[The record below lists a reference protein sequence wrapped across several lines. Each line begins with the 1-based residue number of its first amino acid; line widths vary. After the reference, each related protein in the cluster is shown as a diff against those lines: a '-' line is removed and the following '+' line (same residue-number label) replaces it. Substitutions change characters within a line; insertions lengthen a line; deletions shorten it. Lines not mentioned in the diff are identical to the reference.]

1 MDIYCRIILIKF
13 INMSWKKII
22 KGSDDMDFIIDSS
35 MVQSLLLVVIFLSIL
50 VEIKTGGTGVGALLG
65 LIAAAV
71 FWGSSYVKGLVSL
84 YQIAIFI
91 VGVIFI
97 IIEILTPT
105 VGLLAGIG
113 VVAIFYSL
121 ILAMGGDINAIY
133 MMAISLVIAI
143 IIFAIIIKKLPSSKL
158 WKKIIL
164 TNTSSTEQGYVSS
177 VDYSQYLNKEG
188 IVLTELRPSG
198 SVEIDDVLVDVV
210 SEGKFISKGE
220 KVRVVKIEGMRI
232 IVRKVE

>member
-1 MDIYCRIILIKF
+1 
-13 INMSWKKII
+13 
-22 KGSDDMDFIIDSS
+22 MDFIIDSS
-35 MVQSLLLVVIFLSIL
+35 MVQALLLVVIFLSIL

-84 YQIAIFI
+84 YQIALFI
-91 VGVIFI
+91 GGVIFI

-105 VGLLAGIG
+105 IGLLAGIG
-113 VVAIFYSL
+113 VVAILYSL

-133 MMAISLVIAI
+133 MMAISLVISI
-143 IIFAIIIKKLPSSKL
+143 VIFAVILKKLPSSRL
-158 WKKIIL
+158 WKKLIL

-177 VDYSQYLNKEG
+177 MDYSKYLNKEG
-188 IVLTELRPSG
+188 VVLSELRPSG
-198 SVEIDDVLVDVV
+198 SVEIDGVPVDVV

-220 KVRVVKIEGMRI
+220 KVRVVKIEGVRI
-232 IVRKVE
+232 IVRRTE

>member
-1 MDIYCRIILIKF
+1 
-13 INMSWKKII
+13 
-22 KGSDDMDFIIDSS
+22 MDFIIDSS
-35 MVQSLLLVVIFLSIL
+35 MVQALLLIVIFLSIL

-84 YQIAIFI
+84 YQIALFI
-91 VGVIFI
+91 GGVIFI

-105 VGLLAGIG
+105 IGLLAGIG
-113 VVAIFYSL
+113 VVAILYSL

-143 IIFAIIIKKLPSSKL
+143 IIFAVTLKKLPSSRL
-158 WKKIIL
+158 WKKLIL

-177 VDYSQYLNKEG
+177 MDYSKYLNKEG
-188 IVLTELRPSG
+188 VVLSELRPSG
-198 SVEIDDVLVDVV
+198 SVEIDGVPVDVV

-220 KVRVVKIEGMRI
+220 KVRVVKIEGVRI
-232 IVRKVE
+232 IVRRVE

>member
-50 VEIKTGGTGVGALLG
+50 VEIKTGGTGIGALLG

-133 MMAISLVIAI
+133 MMVISLVIAI
-143 IIFAIIIKKLPSSKL
+143 IIFAIIIKRLPSSKL

-198 SVEIDDVLVDVV
+198 SVEIDGVPVDVV

>member
-113 VVAIFYSL
+113 VVAVFYSL

-133 MMAISLVIAI
+133 MMVISLVIAI

-198 SVEIDDVLVDVV
+198 SVEIDGAPVDVV

-232 IVRKVE
+232 IVRKIE

>member
-1 MDIYCRIILIKF
+1 
-13 INMSWKKII
+13 
-22 KGSDDMDFIIDSS
+22 MDFIIDSS

-133 MMAISLVIAI
+133 MMVISLVIAI
-143 IIFAIIIKKLPSSKL
+143 IIFAIIINIYK
-158 WKKIIL
+158 
-164 TNTSSTEQGYVSS
+164 
-177 VDYSQYLNKEG
+177 
-188 IVLTELRPSG
+188 
-198 SVEIDDVLVDVV
+198 VV
-210 SEGKFISKGE
+210 S
-220 KVRVVKIEGMRI
+220 MY
-232 IVRKVE
+232 

>member
-1 MDIYCRIILIKF
+1 
-13 INMSWKKII
+13 
-22 KGSDDMDFIIDSS
+22 MDFIIDSS
-35 MVQSLLLVVIFLSIL
+35 MVQALLLIVIFLSIL

-84 YQIAIFI
+84 YQIALFI
-91 VGVIFI
+91 GGVIFI

-105 VGLLAGIG
+105 IGLLAGIG
-113 VVAIFYSL
+113 VVAILYSL

-133 MMAISLVIAI
+133 MMAISLILAI
-143 IIFAIIIKKLPSSKL
+143 IIFAVILKKLPSSRL
-158 WKKIIL
+158 WKKLIL

-177 VDYSQYLNKEG
+177 MDYSKYLNKEG
-188 IVLTELRPSG
+188 VVLSELRPSG
-198 SVEIDDVLVDVV
+198 SVEIDGVPVDVV

-220 KVRVVKIEGMRI
+220 KVRVVKIEGVRI
-232 IVRKVE
+232 IVRRVE

>member
-1 MDIYCRIILIKF
+1 
-13 INMSWKKII
+13 
-22 KGSDDMDFIIDSS
+22 MDFIIDSS

-133 MMAISLVIAI
+133 MMAISLIIAI

-198 SVEIDDVLVDVV
+198 SVEIDGVPVDVV

>member
-50 VEIKTGGTGVGALLG
+50 VEIKTGGTGVGTLLG

-198 SVEIDDVLVDVV
+198 SVEIDGVPVDVV

>member
-1 MDIYCRIILIKF
+1 M
-13 INMSWKKII
+13 
-22 KGSDDMDFIIDSS
+22 
-35 MVQSLLLVVIFLSIL
+35 
-50 VEIKTGGTGVGALLG
+50 
-65 LIAAAV
+65 
-71 FWGSSYVKGLVSL
+71 
-84 YQIAIFI
+84 
-91 VGVIFI
+91 
-97 IIEILTPT
+97 
-105 VGLLAGIG
+105 
-113 VVAIFYSL
+113 
-121 ILAMGGDINAIY
+121 
-133 MMAISLVIAI
+133 
-143 IIFAIIIKKLPSSKL
+143 PSSKL

-198 SVEIDDVLVDVV
+198 SVEIDGVPVDVV

>member
-84 YQIAIFI
+84 YQIVIFI

-198 SVEIDDVLVDVV
+198 SVEIDGVPVDVV

>member
-1 MDIYCRIILIKF
+1 
-13 INMSWKKII
+13 
-22 KGSDDMDFIIDSS
+22 MDFIIDSS
-35 MVQSLLLVVIFLSIL
+35 MVQALLLIVIFLSIL

-71 FWGSSYVKGLVSL
+71 FWGSGYVKGLVSL
-84 YQIAIFI
+84 YQIALFI
-91 VGVIFI
+91 GGVIFI

-105 VGLLAGIG
+105 IGLLAGIG
-113 VVAIFYSL
+113 VVAILYSL

-143 IIFAIIIKKLPSSKL
+143 IIFAVILKKLPSSRL
-158 WKKIIL
+158 WKKLIL

-177 VDYSQYLNKEG
+177 MDYSKYLNKEG
-188 IVLTELRPSG
+188 VVLSELRPSG
-198 SVEIDDVLVDVV
+198 SVEIDGVPVDVV

-220 KVRVVKIEGMRI
+220 KVRVVKIEGVRI
-232 IVRKVE
+232 IVRRVE

>member
-50 VEIKTGGTGVGALLG
+50 VEIKTGGTGIGALLG

-133 MMAISLVIAI
+133 MMVISLVIAI

-198 SVEIDDVLVDVV
+198 SVEIDGVPVDVV

>member
-22 KGSDDMDFIIDSS
+22 KGSDDMDFIINSS

-133 MMAISLVIAI
+133 MMVISLVIAI

-198 SVEIDDVLVDVV
+198 SVEIDGVPVDVV

>member
-1 MDIYCRIILIKF
+1 
-13 INMSWKKII
+13 
-22 KGSDDMDFIIDSS
+22 MDFIIDSS
-35 MVQSLLLVVIFLSIL
+35 MVQALLLIVIFLSIL

-84 YQIAIFI
+84 YQIALFI
-91 VGVIFI
+91 GGVIFI

-105 VGLLAGIG
+105 IGLLAGIG
-113 VVAIFYSL
+113 VVAILYSL

-143 IIFAIIIKKLPSSKL
+143 IIFAVILKKLPSSRL
-158 WKKIIL
+158 WKKLIL

-177 VDYSQYLNKEG
+177 MDYSKYLNKEG
-188 IVLTELRPSG
+188 VVLSELRPSG
-198 SVEIDDVLVDVV
+198 SVEIDVVPVDVV

-220 KVRVVKIEGMRI
+220 KVRVVKIEGVRI
-232 IVRKVE
+232 IVRRVE

>member
-1 MDIYCRIILIKF
+1 
-13 INMSWKKII
+13 
-22 KGSDDMDFIIDSS
+22 MDFIIDSS
-35 MVQSLLLVVIFLSIL
+35 MVQALLLIVIFLSIL

-84 YQIAIFI
+84 YQIALFI
-91 VGVIFI
+91 GGVIFI

-105 VGLLAGIG
+105 IGLLAGIG
-113 VVAIFYSL
+113 VVAILYSL

-133 MMAISLVIAI
+133 MMAISLIIAI
-143 IIFAIIIKKLPSSKL
+143 IIFAIILKKLPSSRL
-158 WKKIIL
+158 WKKLIL

-177 VDYSQYLNKEG
+177 MDYSKYLNKEG
-188 IVLTELRPSG
+188 VVLSELRPSG
-198 SVEIDDVLVDVV
+198 SVEIDGVPVDVV

-220 KVRVVKIEGMRI
+220 KVRVVKIEGVRI
-232 IVRKVE
+232 IVRRVE

>member
-1 MDIYCRIILIKF
+1 
-13 INMSWKKII
+13 
-22 KGSDDMDFIIDSS
+22 MDFIIDSS
-35 MVQSLLLVVIFLSIL
+35 MVQLLLLVVIFLSIL

-65 LIAAAV
+65 IIAAAV

-105 VGLLAGIG
+105 IGLLAAIGI
-113 VVAIFYSL
+113 VAILYSL

-133 MMAISLVIAI
+133 MMAISLIIAI
-143 IIFAIIIKKLPSSKL
+143 IIFAVIIKKLPSSRL

-177 VDYSQYLNKEG
+177 VDYSKYLNKEG
-188 IVLTELRPSG
+188 VVLSELRPSG
-198 SVEIDDVLVDVV
+198 SVEIDGVPVDVV

-220 KVRVVKIEGMRI
+220 RVRVVKIEGVRV

>member
-1 MDIYCRIILIKF
+1 
-13 INMSWKKII
+13 
-22 KGSDDMDFIIDSS
+22 MDFIIDSS

-65 LIAAAV
+65 IIAAAV

-105 VGLLAGIG
+105 IGLLAAIGI
-113 VVAIFYSL
+113 VAILYSL

-133 MMAISLVIAI
+133 MMAISLIIAI
-143 IIFAIIIKKLPSSKL
+143 IIFAVIIKKLPSSRL

-177 VDYSQYLNKEG
+177 VDYSKYLNKEG
-188 IVLTELRPSG
+188 VVLSELRPSG
-198 SVEIDDVLVDVV
+198 SVEIDGVPVDVV

-220 KVRVVKIEGMRI
+220 RVRVVKIEGVRV

>member
-198 SVEIDDVLVDVV
+198 SVEIDGVPVDVV

-220 KVRVVKIEGMRI
+220 KVRVAKIEGMRI
-232 IVRKVE
+232 IVRKIE

>member
-84 YQIAIFI
+84 YQIVIFI

-133 MMAISLVIAI
+133 MMVISLVIAI

-198 SVEIDDVLVDVV
+198 SVEIDGVPVDVV

>member
-1 MDIYCRIILIKF
+1 
-13 INMSWKKII
+13 
-22 KGSDDMDFIIDSS
+22 MDFIIDSS
-35 MVQSLLLVVIFLSIL
+35 MVQALLLIVIFLSIL

-84 YQIAIFI
+84 YQIALFI
-91 VGVIFI
+91 GGVIFI

-105 VGLLAGIG
+105 IGLLAGIG
-113 VVAIFYSL
+113 VVAILYSL

-133 MMAISLVIAI
+133 MMAISLIIAI
-143 IIFAIIIKKLPSSKL
+143 IIFAVILKKLPSSRL
-158 WKKIIL
+158 WKKLIL

-177 VDYSQYLNKEG
+177 VDYSKYLNKEG
-188 IVLTELRPSG
+188 VVLSELRPSG
-198 SVEIDDVLVDVV
+198 SVEIDGVPVDVV

-220 KVRVVKIEGMRI
+220 KVRVVKIEGVRI
-232 IVRKVE
+232 IVRRIE

>member
-13 INMSWKKII
+13 IKMSWKKII

-133 MMAISLVIAI
+133 MMVISLVIAI

-198 SVEIDDVLVDVV
+198 SVEIDGVPVDVV

>member
-133 MMAISLVIAI
+133 MMVISLVIAI

-198 SVEIDDVLVDVV
+198 SVEIDGVPVDVV

-232 IVRKVE
+232 IVRKIE

>member
-198 SVEIDDVLVDVV
+198 SVEIDGVPVDVV